1 MFGGKQLGFTN
12 FYSMSA
18 SCIAAAG
25 VQHDGFGKI
34 STLLGIL
41 NKLCDFRQF
50 VLFFDFT
57 IICMSGMG
65 IYLLPCI
72 LLFLSFYLHGNYAIN

>member
-1 MFGGKQLGFTN
+1 MLFGGKQLGFTN

-25 VQHDGFGKI
+25 VQQDGFTLVGKI

-41 NKLCDFRQF
+41 NKLCDFLQI
-50 VLFFDFT
+50 VLFW
-57 IICMSGMG
+57 
-65 IYLLPCI
+65 I
-72 LLFLSFYLHGNYAIN
+72 LQHL